1 MHHLIISSSDIFNHI
16 LLISG
21 LDPEYLLWGLRKP
34 FKTEVIH
41 EEMRQCVVRVKA
53 LMGWKAE

>member
-1 MHHLIISSSDIFNHI
+1 MHHLIIPSSDIFNNV
-16 LLISG
+16 LSISG

-41 EEMRQCVVRVKA
+41 EEMRQGVVQVKV
-53 LMGWKAE
+53 LMG